1 MTDEEW
7 MRRVVGLAEKGRG
20 KTSPNPMVGALIVKR
35 GKIVG
40 EGYHAKAGGPHGEI
54 VALRQAEAKARGAT
68 LYINLEPC
76 THYGKTP
83 PCAPQVIEAGV
94 KRVVIGMEDPNPRV
108 KGRGIE
114 SLKQA
119 GIQVRVGVLKKECQR
134 INEAFCKYIVE
145 KKPFVIM
152 KAASSLD
159 GKIATRTGASKWI
172 TGEISRRFVHRL
184 RNEVDAVLVGIGTV
198 LKDDPMLTTRIKGG
212 RDPHR
217 ILLDSRLRVSE
228 RARIFDGSPSRV
240 IVATTHKGSKE
251 KMERLRKRGIQV
263 FAFGSKRGRVD
274 LKDCLKKLAEL
285 GIMTLLVEGGSQV
298 NGSFFE
304 EGAVDKFY
312 FFFAPRWIGDAK
324 APGIFGGRGIED
336 LKEAVRLEEVRLKR
350 MGEDFL
356 LEGYVEKGKPLCSR
370 G

>member
-1 MTDEEW
+1 
-7 MRRVVGLAEKGRG
+7 
-20 KTSPNPMVGALIVKR
+20 
-35 GKIVG
+35 
-40 EGYHAKAGGPHGEI
+40 
-54 VALRQAEAKARGAT
+54 
-68 LYINLEPC
+68 
-76 THYGKTP
+76 
-83 PCAPQVIEAGV
+83 
-94 KRVVIGMEDPNPRV
+94 
-108 KGRGIE
+108 
-114 SLKQA
+114 
-119 GIQVRVGVLKKECQR
+119 VGVLKKECQR

-240 IVATTHKGSKE
+240 IVATTRKGSKE